1 MQKVSAWVSDELAE
15 RVARAAEKDRRSISQ
30 WVALV
35 LEERLDAAPTSARS
49 RSKAAPASGCAHE
62 RTVKRTTGALGTR
75 TFCEDCGALV

>member
-1 MQKVSAWVSDELAE
+1 MRIQVYVSDELGE
-15 RVARAAEKDRRSISQ
+15 RIARAAEKDHRSISQ

-35 LEERLDAAPTSARS
+35 LEDRVAAPTSARS